1 MSVNKSK
8 TYLLPYIDQ
17 FIKIKFVNKL
27 VNTYVFLNDEYR
39 ICLRY
44 EYSGKKEFTDYEKE
58 LEENQ
63 YYEKTIDINKKEVMY
78 VFHFPVEILDEV
90 DLFLSGKISYMPRK
104 DIMISFLVKHFGL
117 TREDNIL
124 KIINRDES
132 FKKELENK
140 LNTKIPEGLDLT
152 SIPDI
157 ENENFK
163 YQEKN

>member
-1 MSVNKSK
+1 
-8 TYLLPYIDQ
+8 
-17 FIKIKFVNKL
+17 
-27 VNTYVFLNDEYR
+27 
-39 ICLRY
+39 
-44 EYSGKKEFTDYEKE
+44 
-58 LEENQ
+58 
-63 YYEKTIDINKKEVMY
+63 
-78 VFHFPVEILDEV
+78 
-90 DLFLSGKISYMPRK
+90 MPRK